1 MHRASFFFRPLSASI
16 RSPLLSTNR
25 RRFPAPIRT
34 MASEQPAAGTHK
46 DPVTGEMISKT
57 SAYFILFINPALI
70 AHLNSPHTA
79 S

>member
-1 MHRASFFFRPLSASI
+1 MHRASFFRPLSVSI
-16 RSPLLSTNR
+16 RSPLLPKDC
-25 RRFPAPIRT
+25 RRFPALART
-34 MASEQPAAGTHK
+34 MASEQPPAGTHK

-57 SAYFILFINPALI
+57 SAHFITSFIDPVLI